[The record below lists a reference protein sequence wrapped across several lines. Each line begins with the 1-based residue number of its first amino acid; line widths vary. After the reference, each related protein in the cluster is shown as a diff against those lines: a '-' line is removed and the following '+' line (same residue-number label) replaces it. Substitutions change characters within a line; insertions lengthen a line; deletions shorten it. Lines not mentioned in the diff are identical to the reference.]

1 MLIDDHMN
9 SKLDKSR
16 FVEKT
21 RWLRPFTRWAARFSL
36 NSPQWL
42 PAVIRNTPLKMSSLV
57 LRGYLLAM
65 R

>member
-1 MLIDDHMN
+1 M
-9 SKLDKSR
+9 DKRR

-21 RWLRPFTRWAARFSL
+21 SWLRPFTRWAARFSL

-42 PAVIRNTPLKMSSLV
+42 PTVIRNAPIKTSSFV
-57 LRGYLLAM
+57 LRCYHMAM